1 MPRQIFVNFAVKDL
15 ERSKKFFA
23 GLGFSFNPQFT
34 DENAACMV
42 IEENSIYSML
52 HTEKFYQTFLDGRS
66 IADPRKSTEVM
77 TCISCASREE
87 VDTMVAKA
95 KAGGGKAYREAT
107 DHGFMYHHG
116 FEDPD
121 GHIWEVVHLKGSR

>member
-1 MPRQIFVNFAVKDL
+1 MARQIFVNFAVQDL

-23 GLGFSFNPQFT
+23 GLGFAFNPQFT
-34 DENAACMV
+34 DENAACMI
-42 IEENSIYSML
+42 IEENSIYAML
-52 HTEKFYQTFLDGRS
+52 HTEKFFRTFLDGRA

-77 TCISCASREE
+77 TCFSCASREE
-87 VDTMVAKA
+87 VDALVAKA
-95 KAGGGKAYREAT
+95 QAGGGKAYRQAT

-121 GHIWEVVHLKGSR
+121 GHIWEVVHLKG

>member
-23 GLGFSFNPQFT
+23 
-34 DENAACMV
+34 
-42 IEENSIYSML
+42 
-52 HTEKFYQTFLDGRS
+52 GRS

>member
-87 VDTMVAKA
+87 VTRWSRRRRPAA
-95 KAGGGKAYREAT
+95 ARRTARPPTTASCTTTASRTSTATSGKSCT
-107 DHGFMYHHG
+107 
-116 FEDPD
+116 
-121 GHIWEVVHLKGSR
+121 

>member
-23 GLGFSFNPQFT
+23 GLGFAFNPQFT
-34 DENAACMV
+34 DENAACLI
-42 IEENSIYSML
+42 IEDKSIYAML
-52 HTEKFYQTFLDGRS
+52 HTEKFFRTFLDGRS
-66 IADPRKSTEVM
+66 LADPAKSTEVM

-87 VDTMVAKA
+87 VDRLVAKA
-95 KAGGGKAYREAT
+95 AAGGGKAYRKAT

-121 GHIWEVVHLKGSR
+121 GHLWEVVHLKGA